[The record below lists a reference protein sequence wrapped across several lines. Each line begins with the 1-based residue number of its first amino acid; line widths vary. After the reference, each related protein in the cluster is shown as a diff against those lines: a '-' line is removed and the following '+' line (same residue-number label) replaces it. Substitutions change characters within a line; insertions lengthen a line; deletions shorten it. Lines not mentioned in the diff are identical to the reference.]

1 MTTDP
6 TTTASDASA
15 KVALKWHPLPW
26 RYHRTQKSIVDACG
40 MWVLTPRLY
49 PPELG
54 EFIVAAVN
62 ASPAPAAEPASARE
76 HKCSECGKTGF
87 VCGHC
92 GDTFCDYHYDLHAA
106 APPAPA
112 PPEEVERRLGEIEAR
127 EKAATKGPW
136 QNYYNRHAVF
146 QSLAPY
152 PQTDRVRDVAQVQT
166 HDDGDFIAHARQD
179 IPWLVA
185 QLRARLASPASPA
198 TREGE

>member
-1 MTTDP
+1 MTPDP
-6 TTTASDASA
+6 TTTAKAIA
-15 KVALKWHPLPW
+15 KALDDNRREWFFEQRDYPAEIDW
-26 RYHRTQKSIVDACG
+26 QAIARIVDTA
-40 MWVLTPRLY
+40 L
-49 PPELG
+49 
-54 EFIVAAVN
+54 
-62 ASPAPAAEPASARE
+62 ASPAPAAEPSAPPLE
-76 HKCSECGKTGF
+76 QFADPATGQPLF
-87 VCGHC
+87 RQ
-92 GDTFCDYHYDLHAA
+92 A

-112 PPEEVERRLGEIEAR
+112 PPDEVERRLAEIEVR